1 MNPDTSLKKRKLLN
15 LSIHSAMQWRMIAR
29 ISSILFICLLLSSA
43 VYYHFANVEITSS
56 FKLFHIKARSFLDML
71 LPTVAY
77 SFVFSLVVGFIASLF
92 FPKNY
97 AGSVY
102 RIEQDLKQI
111 REGDLCKQI
120 TLRKGDE
127 VTELAREINTLV
139 SQFHD
144 QVLSIRATLE
154 HLPAQGSGGPDDSLE
169 KHRERMEE
177 CRKKVLAE
185 LARYRVRE
193 TRSL

>member
-1 MNPDTSLKKRKLLN
+1 MNPDTSLKKRKFLN

-111 REGDLCKQI
+111 REGDLRKRI

-127 VTELAREINTLV
+127 VKELADQVNTLV
-139 SQFHD
+139 QQFHD

-154 HLPAQGSGGPDDSLE
+154 RLPIQESGGPNDSLE
-169 KHRERMEE
+169 KHLERMEK
-177 CRKKVLAE
+177 CRREVLAE
-185 LARYRVRE
+185 LAIYHVHE
-193 TRSL
+193 HHSS

>member
-1 MNPDTSLKKRKLLN
+1 MNPTTSLKKRKLLN
-15 LSIHSAMQWRMIAR
+15 LNIHRAMQLRMIAR
-29 ISSILFICLLLSSA
+29 ISCILFISLLLSSA

-77 SFVFSLVVGFIASLF
+77 SFAFSLVVGIIASLF

-111 REGDLCKQI
+111 LEGDLCKRI

-127 VTELAREINTLV
+127 VTELAAEINSLV
-139 SQFHD
+139 GQFHD
-144 QVLSIRATLE
+144 QVVSIRRTLE
-154 HLPAQGSGGPDDSLE
+154 HLPMQGSGGPDDSLE
-169 KHRERMEE
+169 KHLARMED
-177 CRKKVLAE
+177 CRKKVLAQ
-185 LARYRVRE
+185 LAEYRVHENR
-193 TRSL
+193 TP